1 MSYFFFLFDLS
12 LVGRSRSP
20 FFSCFL
26 SFFLV
31 GVRGCVLIA
40 VRPSPF
46 SVDSGEVPQFF
57 FLIPF
62 KSRTNTHLHKS
73 ACLRYPMAGGDSFYF
88 RGKNKFF
95 PDIMTIFVDTFAY
108 SRLGFRTY

>member
-1 MSYFFFLFDLS
+1 MFLIFFWSGCAVVCSLLS
-12 LVGRSRSP
+12 VRPPSRSALAR
-20 FFSCFL
+20 FHN
-26 SFFLV
+26 
-31 GVRGCVLIA
+31 
-40 VRPSPF
+40 
-46 SVDSGEVPQFF
+46 F